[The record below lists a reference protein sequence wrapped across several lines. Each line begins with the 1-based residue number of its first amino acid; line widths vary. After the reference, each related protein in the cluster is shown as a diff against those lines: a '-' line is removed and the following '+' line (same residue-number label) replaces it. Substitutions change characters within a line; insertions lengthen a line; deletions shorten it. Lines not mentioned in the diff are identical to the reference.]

1 MRFIADITWWW
12 LIPIGAIAFILTY
25 VFYQKKGW
33 LNEIS
38 SFLRKLL
45 FTLRFLSLMLLG
57 LLLFGLLLE
66 STDIRKEKPVFIT
79 LVDNSSSL
87 KNFSDSSLVLDQI
100 SNFQKELLE
109 KYADK
114 FEFVSYS
121 VGESFRQSNS
131 FNLKDQKS
139 KLDEG
144 FEQVYNNYFNRNIGG
159 IAFISDGNFNE
170 GESPIYPA
178 SKIAMTP
185 IFTLGVGDTTAKK
198 DQLISDV
205 THNEIAFLNNK
216 FPLEI
221 DIEALKV
228 GKVSSKVSI
237 FYKEKLVA
245 SQVVNYE
252 DGTFDHK
259 HLNFELEANEI
270 GFQHYKIEVLPLKG
284 EYTLKNNYRSFY
296 IEVLD
301 ARNKILI
308 LSGAPHPD
316 VSALK
321 SVLEKDENMEVET
334 QLIEKWEQNLKK
346 VDLIIWHEPGVL
358 FNVSKFDVIQKSGL
372 PIWYFIG
379 PNTSNSVVQKLDVGF
394 SVPNTRQTDEVQPK
408 LNVGFESF
416 QVSSQ
421 LQQAFNFFP
430 AVKVPYG
437 ETKLNAQNKVLLSQR
452 LGGFTKNDP
461 VLFVGEKGNK
471 KYGVFFGEGIWR
483 WKINEYSRT
492 NATEGFEE
500 LILKVSQFLV
510 VKQNSSALRIA
521 MPSRFQKGTE
531 VRIKA
536 SFYNESL
543 ESITTPKIMFELTD
557 EGGKKSKYQFA
568 EKQNGYELPLG
579 VLSSGKYTWNSKTE
593 FGGKKYLK
601 SGVFVVED
609 VDVES
614 IETMANH
621 TLLRQLSTNSNGK
634 FYSLSNYK
642 KLLFD
647 IDQREDIVE
656 MAYQEKS
663 YDDLLDFMLLL
674 LLILFLL
681 SLEWFLRRRFG
692 GY

>member
-1 MRFIADITWWW
+1 MRFITDITWWW
-12 LIPIGAIAFILTY
+12 LIPIGAIAFALTY
-25 VFYQKKGW
+25 VFYQKRAW

-38 SFLRKLL
+38 VSLRRLL
-45 FTLRFLSLMLLG
+45 FTLRFLSLTLLG
-57 LLLFGLLLE
+57 LLLLGLMVE
-66 STDIRKEKPVFIT
+66 STNIRREKPVFIT

-87 KNFSDSSLVLDQI
+87 KNYSDSSKVAEQI
-100 SNFQKELLE
+100 KNFHQELLE

-114 FEFVSYS
+114 FEFVSYAL
-121 VGESFRQSNS
+121 GETFRQTNE
-131 FNLKDQKS
+131 FDLKDQKS
-139 KLDEG
+139 KFDEG

-178 SKIAMTP
+178 QKIAMTP
-185 IFTLGVGDTTAKK
+185 IFSLGVGDTTAKK

-205 THNEIAFLNNK
+205 THNEIAFLKNK
-216 FPLEI
+216 FPVEI

-237 FYKEKLVA
+237 FHKEKLVA
-245 SQVVNYE
+245 RQVLNYE
-252 DGTFDHK
+252 DGSFDHK

-270 GFQHYKIEVLPLKG
+270 GFQHYKIEVLPLQG

-321 SVLEKDENMEVET
+321 SVLEKDENVEVET
-334 QLIEKWEQNLKK
+334 QLIEKWEPNLTK

-358 FNVSKFDVIQKSGL
+358 FNATKFEVVRKSGL

-379 PNTSNSVVQKLDVGF
+379 PNTPNSIVQKLDIGF
-394 SVPNTRQTDEVQPK
+394 SFPNTRQTDEVQAK
-408 LNVGFESF
+408 LNSGFELF
-416 QVSSQ
+416 QVSSE

-437 ETKLNAQNKVLLSQR
+437 ETKLNAQNKVLLTQR
-452 LGGFTKNDP
+452 LGGFSKADP
-461 VLFVGEKGNK
+461 ILFVGEKGNR
-471 KYGVFFGEGIWR
+471 KYGVFFGEGIWKWR
-483 WKINEYSRT
+483 INEYSRT
-492 NATEGFEE
+492 NASDGFAE
-500 LILKVSQFLV
+500 LVQKVSQFLV

-521 MPSRFQKGTE
+521 MPNRFQKGTE
-531 VRIKA
+531 IRIKA

-557 EGGKKSKYQFA
+557 ESGKKSNYQFA
-568 EKQNGYELPLG
+568 EKQNGYQLPLG
-579 VLSSGKYTWNSKTE
+579 IWPPGKYSWIAKTE
-593 FGGKKYLK
+593 FGGKKYAK

-609 VDVES
+609 IDIES
-614 IETMANH
+614 IDTRANH

-634 FYSLSNYK
+634 FYTLANYK
-642 KLLFD
+642 SLLLD
-647 IDQREDIVE
+647 IAQREDIVE
-656 MAYQEKS
+656 MGYQEKT
-663 YDDLLDFMLLL
+663 YDDLLDFAWLL
-674 LLILFLL
+674 LLILLLL
-681 SLEWFLRRRFG
+681 SLEWFLRRRSG